1 MHCSNSELANT
12 TLLFQSHGNAS
23 QSTTSSSKSITVTS
37 ASTRS
42 SPSASAV
49 PKAST
54 VGMQIIRKSLESKN
68 ISGHSAEIILASWRS
83 GTQRQYQTYINK
95 WLKYC
100 CERELDSL
108 HPSVADVI
116 QFLTTL
122 FEKDLSYSS
131 LNTARSAL
139 STIITVDGM
148 SIGSHPLVVRFLKGV
163 FNLRPPVPRYKEV
176 WDVSIVLR
184 FLKTLSPVA
193 SLSLKNLTLK
203 LVMLL
208 SLVTAQ
214 RGQTL
219 HLLDI
224 NLMSIYDSSIV
235 FTFNKPLKQS
245 NPRTQVKPLVL
256 KAYTHDES
264 LCVFSTL
271 KEYLH
276 RTETLRVTGS
286 QLLISF
292 QKPHKAVSRDTI
304 SRWIRTAMQMS
315 GINLDVYKAHSTR
328 AASVSA
334 AHRAQVPIQEILSKA
349 GWSSAQTFAIYY
361 DKNLDTSES
370 SASQFQ
376 EAILTLQ

>member
-1 MHCSNSELANT
+1 MYCSNSELANT
-12 TLLFQSHGNAS
+12 TLLFQGHGNVG
-23 QSTTSSSKSITVTS
+23 QSSTSSSMSTTVTL

-42 SPSASAV
+42 SPSASTV
-49 PKAST
+49 SKAST

-68 ISGHSAEIILASWRS
+68 VSGHSADIILASWRS
-83 GTQRQYQTYINK
+83 GTQKQYQTYINK
-95 WLKYC
+95 WLNYC

-108 HPSVADVI
+108 HPS
-116 QFLTTL
+116 
-122 FEKDLSYSS
+122 
-131 LNTARSAL
+131 
-139 STIITVDGM
+139 
-148 SIGSHPLVVRFLKGV
+148 VVRFLKGV

-184 FLKTLSPVA
+184 FLKTLSPVS
-193 SLSLKNLTLK
+193 SLSLKNLSLK

-219 HLLDI
+219 HLLDV
-224 NLMSIYDSSIV
+224 NLMSTYDSSIV

-245 NPRTQVKPLVL
+245 TPRTQVKPLVL
-256 KAYTHDES
+256 KAYTHDER

-271 KEYLH
+271 KEYLQ

-304 SRWIRTAMQMS
+304 SRWIRTVMQLS
-315 GINLDVYKAHSTR
+315 GTNLDVYKAHSTR

-334 AHRAQVPIQEILSKA
+334 AHRAQVPVQEILSKL
-349 GWSSAQTFAIYY
+349 GGHLLKLLPFIMTRI
-361 DKNLDTSES
+361 
-370 SASQFQ
+370 
-376 EAILTLQ
+376 

>member
-1 MHCSNSELANT
+1 MYCSNSELANT
-12 TLLFQSHGNAS
+12 TLIFQSHGNVG
-23 QSTTSSSKSITVTS
+23 QSTTSSSMSTTVTS

-42 SPSASAV
+42 SPSASTV
-49 PKAST
+49 SKAST
-54 VGMQIIRKSLESKN
+54 VGMQIIRKSLEGKN
-68 ISGHSAEIILASWRS
+68 ISGHSADIILASWRS
-83 GTQRQYQTYINK
+83 GTQKQYQTYVNK
-95 WLKYC
+95 WLNYC

-108 HPSVADVI
+108 HPSVTDVI

-122 FEKDLSYSS
+122 FEKNLSYSS
-131 LNTARSAL
+131 LNTAR
-139 STIITVDGM
+139 I
-148 SIGSHPLVVRFLKGV
+148 
-163 FNLRPPVPRYKEV
+163 PRYKEV

-184 FLKTLSPVA
+184 FLKTLSPVS
-193 SLSLKNLTLK
+193 SLSLKNLSLK

-224 NLMSIYDSSIV
+224 NLMSTYDSSIV

-271 KEYLH
+271 KEYLQ
-276 RTETLRVTGS
+276 RTETLRATGS

-304 SRWIRTAMQMS
+304 SRWIRTVMQLS
-315 GINLDVYKAHSTR
+315 GINLDVYKAHSKR

-334 AHRAQVPIQEILSKA
+334 AHRAQVPVQEILRKA
-349 GWSSAQTFAIYY
+349 GWSSAQTFAIYH
-361 DKNLDTSES
+361 DKNL
-370 SASQFQ
+370 
-376 EAILTLQ
+376 